1 MINLLVI
8 TSLFP
13 NCKQYRHGI
22 FVETKLKKILAT
34 GAANAVVIAP
44 VPWFPV
50 KSKYFSRYS
59 IYADVPGTDIRDGIK
74 VYYPR
79 YLVVPKIGM
88 MITPFFMAFSILLT
102 VLKVK
107 KSGYKYD
114 LIDAHYFYPDGVAAS
129 IVSKIFN
136 VPLVI
141 SALGSDINV
150 ITNFFIPK
158 KMILWAAK
166 KAAGSITVSNALK
179 IKMCDIGAVPEK
191 VNVLRNGV
199 DLELFTPLN
208 REKLREKYNLK
219 KKTLISV
226 GNLIELKGHD
236 LIINSLLELPECEL
250 LIVGGG
256 ELEGSLKELV
266 KKNKLEDRV
275 YFMGIVKQE
284 QLAELFNASDIMVLA
299 SSREGWA
306 NVLLESM
313 ACGTTVAATAVGGTP
328 EVIQSE
334 YAGLLIKERTTKC
347 IAETTRSLLESNRD
361 RQKTREY
368 AELFSW
374 DEVVEAQV
382 NLYQSVIDSHA

>member
-13 NCKQYRHGI
+13 NCMQYRHGI
-22 FVETKLKKILAT
+22 FVETKLKKILKT
-34 GAANAVVIAP
+34 GDVNAVVIAP
-44 VPWFPV
+44 VPWFPF
-50 KSKYFSRYS
+50 KNKYFSRYS
-59 IYADVPGTDIRDGIK
+59 VYANVPKTDVRNGVT

-79 YLVVPKIGM
+79 YLVIPKIGM
-88 MITPFFMAFSILLT
+88 LLTPFMMALSIYLT
-102 VLKVK
+102 TFKVK
-107 KSGYKYD
+107 KSGYKYN
-114 LIDAHYFYPDGVAAS
+114 LIDAHYFYPDGVAVS
-129 IVSKIFN
+129 IVAKIQN
-136 VPLVI
+136 LPLVI

-150 ITNFFIPK
+150 IANSFFPK

-166 KAAGSITVSNALK
+166 KAGASITVSRALK
-179 IKMCDIGAVPEK
+179 DRMVQMGADSK
-191 VNVLRNGV
+191 KINVLRNGV
-199 DLELFTPLN
+199 DLNLFCPLN
-208 REKLREKYNLK
+208 RDVIRKKYGLK
-219 KKTLISV
+219 KNTLISV

-236 LIINSLLELPECEL
+236 LIIKSLLKLPTCEL

-256 ELEGSLKELV
+256 ELEDKLKELV
-266 KKNKLEDRV
+266 SKLNLCDRV
-275 YFMGIVKQE
+275 RFMGTVKQD

-313 ACGTTVAATAVGGTP
+313 ACGTAVAATAVGGTP

-334 YAGLLIKERTTKC
+334 YAGLLIKERTSEC
-347 IAETTRSLLESNRD
+347 IAATIQNLITSNRS

-382 NLYQSVIDSHA
+382 NLYMSVIKNHA